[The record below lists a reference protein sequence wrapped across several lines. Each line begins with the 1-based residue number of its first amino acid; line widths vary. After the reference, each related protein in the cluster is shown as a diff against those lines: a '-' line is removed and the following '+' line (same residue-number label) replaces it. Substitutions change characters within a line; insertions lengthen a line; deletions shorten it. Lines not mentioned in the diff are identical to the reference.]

1 MRFRDWSADVC
12 SSDLAGPIVAA
23 ASFSHS
29 PGRSPAHPGRVEAAA
44 PIAVALSD
52 VVRGVPVSA
61 RLLSAGGQ
69 ARAVRHRA
77 GLDIAPQRDQQLAGE
92 RHDHYL
98 ADSSFGTAGALGEP
112 ATPRALRLE
121 APPAPTPTHPP
132 SPP

>member
-1 MRFRDWSADVC
+1 MFRTRMLHARSRWGAWG
-12 SSDLAGPIVAA
+12 AGPILAA

-29 PGRSPAHPGRVEAAA
+29 PGRSPAHPGWVEAAA

-77 GLDIAPQRDQQLAGE
+77 GLDIAPQRDRTSPRLN
-92 RHDHYL
+92 
-98 ADSSFGTAGALGEP
+98 SS
-112 ATPRALRLE
+112 
-121 APPAPTPTHPP
+121 H
-132 SPP
+132 